1 MSIDT
6 VNKLLQRQKLV
17 EDLVHNQPMHRQSV
31 VETLVHRQ
39 HLAELENLMHKIS
52 VSEIIEILEALGTD
66 DAKLLW
72 KRVPKARKNELTWEM
87 SDSLK
92 ALLVSDHESLF
103 SQCQVNAFELREGKL
118 RQVLVQSHQDLEGM
132 NVIWIDLLNA
142 GIEERAYIGKHYG
155 IHLPDPGDELDL
167 EVTSRFQIDEN
178 EDLHLHSNFL
188 LDEQGNSRSV
198 PVAFHL
204 HQGILFSLRNE
215 DLPVFRLQRRRA
227 RTRVGYV
234 KDCFDILLDLYG
246 ADVEYC
252 ADSLEDIYRTLSR
265 IGKQVLSETMTD
277 EEAATVLSDIADEEN
292 LNGQVRSNIMDTQ
305 RALMFLMQA
314 KILQPPQVS
323 DTQQVLQNIESLNNH
338 TAFLFEKINFL
349 MDATI
354 GFININQNKRVNQLT
369 TVSVVFMPINILAGM
384 GGMSEF
390 SMMTAGIPWPLAY
403 GTFAVCMTA
412 LGWATFVGL
421 KYLETKRLRRMK
433 RRPTAH

>member
-1 MSIDT
+1 M
-6 VNKLLQRQKLV
+6 
-17 EDLVHNQPMHRQSV
+17 HNQPMQRQSV

-39 HLAELENLMHKIS
+39 HLAELENLMRKIS
-52 VSEIIEILEALGTD
+52 LGEIVEILEVLSPE

-72 KRVPKARKNELTWEM
+72 KRVPKDRKSELAWEM

-92 ALLVSDHESLF
+92 ALLISDHESLF
-103 SQCQVNAFELREGKL
+103 SQCQVNAFELVDGKL
-118 RQVLVQSHQDLEGM
+118 RQVLVQSHRDLDGM
-132 NVIWIDLLNA
+132 DVIWIDLLNA
-142 GIEERAYIGKHYG
+142 GLEERTYIGKHYG
-155 IHLPDPGDELDL
+155 VHLPDPGDELDL

-188 LDEQGNSRSV
+188 LDEQRNSRSV

-227 RTRVGYV
+227 RSRVGYV
-234 KDCFDILLDLYG
+234 KDCLDILLDLYE

-265 IGKQVLSETMTD
+265 IGKQVLSESMTD
-277 EEAATVLSDIADEEN
+277 EEAAKVLSDIADEEN
-292 LNGQVRSNIMDTQ
+292 LDGQIRSNIMDTQ

-314 KILQPPQVS
+314 KVLQPSQVS

-390 SMMTAGIPWPLAY
+390 SMMTQGVPWPVSFGA
-403 GTFAVCMTA
+403 FAISMTG

-421 KYLETKRLRRMK
+421 KYFETKRLRRMK
-433 RRPTAH
+433 KR

>member
-6 VNKLLQRQKLV
+6 VNKLLHKQKLV
-17 EDLVHNQPMHRQSV
+17 EGLVHNQPMQRQSV

-39 HLAELENLMHKIS
+39 HLAELENLMQKS
-52 VSEIIEILEALGTD
+52 AAVEIIEILEALSPD

-87 SDSLK
+87 NDSLK
-92 ALLVSDHESLF
+92 TLLVSDHESLF
-103 SQCQVNAFELREGKL
+103 SQCQVNAFELSDGKL
-118 RQVLVQSHQDLEGM
+118 RQVLVQSHRDLEGM

-142 GIEERAYIGKHYG
+142 GLEERTYIGKHYG
-155 IHLPDPGDELDL
+155 IELPDPGDELDL

-188 LDEQGNSRSV
+188 LDEQGDSRSV

-292 LNGQVRSNIMDTQ
+292 LNGQVRSNIMDSQ

-314 KILQPPQVS
+314 KILQASQVS

-390 SMMTAGIPWPLAY
+390 SMMTEGIPWPLAY
-403 GTFAVCMTA
+403 GTFAACMTA
-412 LGWATFVGL
+412 LGWATFIGL
-421 KYLETKRLRRMK
+421 KYLETKRLSRMK
-433 RRPTAH
+433 RRITAD